1 MRHSVDN
8 LNKPSM
14 KIAAI
19 ICVLIIV
26 MVCYFVFF
34 KKNGEMKGPRTAS
47 EPVVEVMQVEK
58 RDMMRHVVLS
68 GKTVADAN
76 IALAPKYNGRV
87 VKVNANL
94 GDFVH
99 EGDILLVQDT
109 GDLDLSILQQEA
121 NTNAA
126 TADVTTQEA
135 NFHSDYILAE
145 RNYNIVE
152 KDYERQKYLYSIGAI
167 SQGDLEDNEQIYL
180 AAKAKL
186 EALENQNNSSVLSKQ
201 YAAEK
206 SQHAT
211 EALRK
216 QRDDMILRAPR
227 DGIIG
232 YRNAEVGSYLNA
244 GSKVFSLVDNSH
256 VFVDCSISENDA
268 AVLENGMN
276 VNVTIDAL
284 GKNFTG
290 KLIYVSPAMDET
302 SKTYTARIEL
312 DIDKNTLTENQLRDI
327 NDWFDNKKLNICIES
342 FLDEPNED
350 DYNREAYY
358 TYSKS
363 FELSNH
369 PIDLKGWMCVDKYGF
384 MLDGETGEIKQRCE
398 NPGISYGNI
407 LENLYDFSKKCYPVQ
422 CNRNFCLLCM
432 HGQTMNKIQ

>member
-34 KKNGEMKGPRTAS
+34 KKNSEMKGPRPAS

-135 NFHSDYILAE
+135 NFYSDYILAE

-186 EALENQNNSSVLSKQ
+186 EALENQNNSSVLSKR

-312 DIDKNTLTENQLRDI
+312 DIDKNTVKAGLFARSSIDILQRKDTIFITKEAVISRNGRTFVYVLKEDNTVEERDVKIGLLNDTEEEIISGLNAGDSIVMTNQDRLKDGMNVKI
-327 NDWFDNKKLNICIES
+327 AD
-342 FLDEPNED
+342 
-350 DYNREAYY
+350 
-358 TYSKS
+358 KS
-363 FELSNH
+363 N
-369 PIDLKGWMCVDKYGF
+369 
-384 MLDGETGEIKQRCE
+384 GEK
-398 NPGISYGNI
+398 
-407 LENLYDFSKKCYPVQ
+407 
-422 CNRNFCLLCM
+422 
-432 HGQTMNKIQ
+432 

>member
-1 MRHSVDN
+1 MRHSADN

-14 KIAAI
+14 KIAAV
-19 ICVLIIV
+19 ICVLIIAV
-26 MVCYFVFF
+26 VCYFVFF
-34 KKNGEMKGPRTAS
+34 KKNNELGGPRPAS

-87 VKVNANL
+87 VEVNANL

-109 GDLDLSILQQEA
+109 GDLDISILQQEA

-126 TADVTTQEA
+126 SADVITQEA
-135 NFHSDYILAE
+135 NFQSDYILAE
-145 RNYNIVE
+145 RNYNIIE
-152 KDYERQKYLYSIGAI
+152 RDYERQKYLYSIGAI

-186 EALENQNNSSVLSKQ
+186 EALDNQNNSSVLSKK

-268 AVLENGMN
+268 AVLENNML
-276 VNVTIDAL
+276 VDVAIDAL
-284 GKNFTG
+284 GKNFKG

-302 SKTYTARIEL
+302 TKTYTARIEL
-312 DIDKNTLTENQLRDI
+312 DMDKNIVKAGLFARSSIDILQRKNTIFVTKEAVISRNGRTYVYVLKDDNTVEERDVKIGLLNDNEEEIISGLNTGDRIVMTNQDRLKDGMI
-327 NDWFDNKKLNICIES
+327 VKIAD
-342 FLDEPNED
+342 
-350 DYNREAYY
+350 
-358 TYSKS
+358 KS
-363 FELSNH
+363 NAE
-369 PIDLKGWMCVDKYGF
+369 K
-384 MLDGETGEIKQRCE
+384 
-398 NPGISYGNI
+398 
-407 LENLYDFSKKCYPVQ
+407 
-422 CNRNFCLLCM
+422 
-432 HGQTMNKIQ
+432 

>member
-1 MRHSVDN
+1 MRHSADN

-14 KIAAI
+14 KIAAV
-19 ICVLIIV
+19 ICVLIIAV
-26 MVCYFVFF
+26 VCYFVFF
-34 KKNGEMKGPRTAS
+34 KKNNELGGPRPAS

-87 VKVNANL
+87 VEVNANL

-109 GDLDLSILQQEA
+109 GDLDISILQQEA

-126 TADVTTQEA
+126 SADVITQEA
-135 NFHSDYILAE
+135 NFQSDYILAE
-145 RNYNIVE
+145 RNYNIIE
-152 KDYERQKYLYSIGAI
+152 RDYERQKYLYSIGAI

-186 EALENQNNSSVLSKQ
+186 EALDNQNNSSVLSKK

-211 EALRK
+211 DALRK

-268 AVLENGMN
+268 AVLENNML
-276 VNVTIDAL
+276 VDVSIDAL
-284 GKNFTG
+284 GKNFKG

-302 SKTYTARIEL
+302 TKTYTARIEL
-312 DIDKNTLTENQLRDI
+312 DMDKNIVKAGLFARSSIDILQRKNTIFVTKEAVISRNGRTYVYVLKDDNTVEERDVKIGLLNDNEEEIISGLNTGDRIVMTNQDRLKDGMI
-327 NDWFDNKKLNICIES
+327 VKIAD
-342 FLDEPNED
+342 
-350 DYNREAYY
+350 
-358 TYSKS
+358 KS
-363 FELSNH
+363 NAE
-369 PIDLKGWMCVDKYGF
+369 K
-384 MLDGETGEIKQRCE
+384 
-398 NPGISYGNI
+398 
-407 LENLYDFSKKCYPVQ
+407 
-422 CNRNFCLLCM
+422 
-432 HGQTMNKIQ
+432 

>member
-1 MRHSVDN
+1 MRHSADN

-14 KIAAI
+14 KIAAV
-19 ICVLIIV
+19 ICVLIIAV
-26 MVCYFVFF
+26 VCYFVFF
-34 KKNGEMKGPRTAS
+34 KKNNELGGPRPAS

-87 VKVNANL
+87 VEVNANL

-109 GDLDLSILQQEA
+109 GDLDISILQQEA

-126 TADVTTQEA
+126 SADVITQEA
-135 NFHSDYILAE
+135 NFQSDYILAE
-145 RNYNIVE
+145 RNYNIIE
-152 KDYERQKYLYSIGAI
+152 RDYERQKYLYSIGAI

-186 EALENQNNSSVLSKQ
+186 EALDNQNNSSVLSKK

-268 AVLENGMN
+268 AVLENNML
-276 VNVTIDAL
+276 VDVVIDAL
-284 GKNFTG
+284 GKNFKG

-302 SKTYTARIEL
+302 TKTYTARIEL
-312 DIDKNTLTENQLRDI
+312 DMDKNIVKAGLFARSSIDILQRKNTIFVTKEAVISRNGRTYVYVLKDDNTVEERDVKIGLLNDNEEEIISGLNTGDRIVMTNQDR
-327 NDWFDNKKLNICIES
+327 
-342 FLDEPNED
+342 
-350 DYNREAYY
+350 
-358 TYSKS
+358 
-363 FELSNH
+363 
-369 PIDLKGWMCVDKYGF
+369 LKDGMIVKIADKF
-384 MLDGETGEIKQRCE
+384 NAEK
-398 NPGISYGNI
+398 
-407 LENLYDFSKKCYPVQ
+407 
-422 CNRNFCLLCM
+422 
-432 HGQTMNKIQ
+432 

>member
-1 MRHSVDN
+1 MRHSADN

-14 KIAAI
+14 KIAAV
-19 ICVLIIV
+19 ICVLIIAV
-26 MVCYFVFF
+26 VCYFVFF
-34 KKNGEMKGPRTAS
+34 KKNNELGGPRAAS

-87 VKVNANL
+87 VEVNANL

-109 GDLDLSILQQEA
+109 GDLDISILQQEA

-126 TADVTTQEA
+126 SADVITQEA
-135 NFHSDYILAE
+135 NFQSDYILAE
-145 RNYNIVE
+145 RNYNIIE
-152 KDYERQKYLYSIGAI
+152 RDYERQKYLYSIGAI

-186 EALENQNNSSVLSKQ
+186 EALDNQNNSSVLSKK

-268 AVLENGMN
+268 AVLENNML
-276 VNVTIDAL
+276 VDVSIDAL
-284 GKNFTG
+284 GKNFKG

-302 SKTYTARIEL
+302 TKTYTARIEL
-312 DIDKNTLTENQLRDI
+312 DMDKNIVKAGLFARSSIDILQRKNTIFVTKEAVISRNGRTYVYVLKDDNTVEERDVKIGLLNDNEEEIISGLNTGDRIVMTNQDRLKDGMI
-327 NDWFDNKKLNICIES
+327 VKIAD
-342 FLDEPNED
+342 
-350 DYNREAYY
+350 
-358 TYSKS
+358 KS
-363 FELSNH
+363 NAE
-369 PIDLKGWMCVDKYGF
+369 K
-384 MLDGETGEIKQRCE
+384 
-398 NPGISYGNI
+398 
-407 LENLYDFSKKCYPVQ
+407 
-422 CNRNFCLLCM
+422 
-432 HGQTMNKIQ
+432 

>member
-1 MRHSVDN
+1 MRHSADN

-14 KIAAI
+14 KIAAV
-19 ICVLIIV
+19 ICVLIIAV
-26 MVCYFVFF
+26 VCYFVFF
-34 KKNGEMKGPRTAS
+34 KKNNELGGPRAAS

-87 VKVNANL
+87 VEVNANL

-109 GDLDLSILQQEA
+109 GDLDISILQQEA

-126 TADVTTQEA
+126 SADVITQEA
-135 NFHSDYILAE
+135 NFQSDYILAE
-145 RNYNIVE
+145 RNYNIIE
-152 KDYERQKYLYSIGAI
+152 RDYERQKYLYSIGAI

-186 EALENQNNSSVLSKQ
+186 EALDNQNNSSVLSKK

-268 AVLENGMN
+268 AVLENNML
-276 VNVTIDAL
+276 VDVAIDAL
-284 GKNFTG
+284 GKNFKG

-302 SKTYTARIEL
+302 TKTYTARIEL
-312 DIDKNTLTENQLRDI
+312 DMDKNLVKAGLFARSSIDILQRKNTIFVTKEAVISRNGRTYVYVLKDDNTVEERDVKIGLLNDTEEEIISGLNAGDRIVMTNQDRLKDGMNVKI
-327 NDWFDNKKLNICIES
+327 AD
-342 FLDEPNED
+342 
-350 DYNREAYY
+350 
-358 TYSKS
+358 KS
-363 FELSNH
+363 N
-369 PIDLKGWMCVDKYGF
+369 
-384 MLDGETGEIKQRCE
+384 GEK
-398 NPGISYGNI
+398 
-407 LENLYDFSKKCYPVQ
+407 
-422 CNRNFCLLCM
+422 
-432 HGQTMNKIQ
+432 

>member
-1 MRHSVDN
+1 MRHSADN

-14 KIAAI
+14 KIAAV
-19 ICVLIIV
+19 ICVLIIAV
-26 MVCYFVFF
+26 VCYFVFF
-34 KKNGEMKGPRTAS
+34 KKNNELGGPRAAS

-87 VKVNANL
+87 VEVNANL

-109 GDLDLSILQQEA
+109 GDLDISILQQEA

-126 TADVTTQEA
+126 SADVITQEA
-135 NFHSDYILAE
+135 NFQSDYILAE
-145 RNYNIVE
+145 RNYNIIE
-152 KDYERQKYLYSIGAI
+152 RDYERQKYLYSIGAI

-186 EALENQNNSSVLSKQ
+186 EALDNQNNSSVLSKK

-268 AVLENGMN
+268 AVLENNML
-276 VNVTIDAL
+276 VDVSIDAL
-284 GKNFTG
+284 GKNFKG

-302 SKTYTARIEL
+302 TKTYTARIEL
-312 DIDKNTLTENQLRDI
+312 DMDKNIVKAGLFARSSIDILQRKNTIFVTKEAVISRNGRTYVYVLKDDNIVEERDVKIGLLNDNEEEIISGLNTGDRIVMTNQDRLKDGMI
-327 NDWFDNKKLNICIES
+327 VKIAD
-342 FLDEPNED
+342 
-350 DYNREAYY
+350 
-358 TYSKS
+358 KS
-363 FELSNH
+363 NAE
-369 PIDLKGWMCVDKYGF
+369 K
-384 MLDGETGEIKQRCE
+384 
-398 NPGISYGNI
+398 
-407 LENLYDFSKKCYPVQ
+407 
-422 CNRNFCLLCM
+422 
-432 HGQTMNKIQ
+432 

>member
-26 MVCYFVFF
+26 IVCYFVFF
-34 KKNGEMKGPRTAS
+34 KKNGEMKGTRPAS

-284 GKNFTG
+284 GKNFIG

-312 DIDKNTLTENQLRDI
+312 DIDKNTVKAGLFARSSIDILQRKDTIFITKEAVISRNGRTFVYVLKEDNTVEERDVKIGLLNDTEEEIISGLNAGDRIVMTNQDRLKDGMNVKI
-327 NDWFDNKKLNICIES
+327 AD
-342 FLDEPNED
+342 
-350 DYNREAYY
+350 
-358 TYSKS
+358 KS
-363 FELSNH
+363 N
-369 PIDLKGWMCVDKYGF
+369 
-384 MLDGETGEIKQRCE
+384 GEK
-398 NPGISYGNI
+398 
-407 LENLYDFSKKCYPVQ
+407 
-422 CNRNFCLLCM
+422 
-432 HGQTMNKIQ
+432 